1 MAIKRRFNEL
11 QDLAVQPVQNEFTG
25 PVSPYFTI
33 SELPNPVPQGKSSFL
48 IDAAD
53 ELLEDGYDVLF
64 EIVTQNED
72 GDDVTIYTE
81 KQLPII

>member
-11 QDLAVQPVQNEFTG
+11 QDLAVQSVQNEFNG

-48 IDAAD
+48 IDASD
-53 ELLEDGYDVLF
+53 
-64 EIVTQNED
+64 
-72 GDDVTIYTE
+72 
-81 KQLPII
+81 

>member
-11 QDLAVQPVQNEFTG
+11 QDLVVQPVQNEFTG

-48 IDAAD
+48 IDGAD
-53 ELLEDGYDVLF
+53 ELFGGYPRYQNISNF
-64 EIVTQNED
+64 WEISLARAHTP
-72 GDDVTIYTE
+72 YTSVA
-81 KQLPII
+81 

>member
-11 QDLAVQPVQNEFTG
+11 QDLAVQSVQNEFSG

-48 IDAAD
+48 IDGAD
-53 ELLEDGYDVLF
+53 ELFVRP
-64 EIVTQNED
+64 VKTKTQVSIFMQQQS
-72 GDDVTIYTE
+72 GSHHSVS
-81 KQLPII
+81 P